1 MKPSL
6 ILLALV
12 LSVPLPTLAQDAAA
26 GKAKAV
32 VCAACHGEGGNS
44 TIPTN
49 PILAGQTARYIYL
62 QLRDFKEGRRKDPL
76 MSPMAANLS
85 KQDML
90 DLGAY
95 FSEQKVSVQNSKGDP
110 SKVAEGRKIADDA
123 LCTMC
128 HLGGFSGQNEIP
140 KTGGQHYEYV
150 LKQLQD
156 FKARRRTNDAGN
168 MTAVLRTIPDD
179 QLPALA
185 AYVSSLD

>member
-1 MKPSL
+1 MKKL
-6 ILLALV
+6 LTFLALC
-12 LSVPLPTLAQDAAA
+12 LLLPTFASAQDAAA
-26 GKAKAV
+26 GKDKAA
-32 VCAACHGEGGNS
+32 VCGACHGVDGNS
-44 TIPTN
+44 TVVQY

-85 KQDML
+85 KKDML

-95 FSEQKVSVQNSKGDP
+95 FSAQKPTSQNSKGDT
-110 SKVAEGRKIADDA
+110 SLITKGKAVADA
-123 LCTMC
+123 AICTMC

-156 FKARRRTNDAGN
+156 FKVKRRTNDVGN
-168 MTAVLRTIPDD
+168 MTAVLRTIPDED
-179 QLPALA
+179 LKALA
-185 AYVSSLD
+185 AYVASLD